1 MSNLQKISRFILADD
16 VQASLF
22 VQRGAFELNENYKIN
37 DIVFYAGSTFVSL
50 TNNAGAAYPDVDGTN
65 WALFAQAG
73 ATGTSGESIVGA
85 TGASGERG
93 LQGATGES
101 VTGATGASGQQGG
114 QGATGIGASG
124 ATGVRG
130 LQGEVGAT
138 GLAGA
143 DSTVPGPTGAT
154 GPSGA
159 NSTIPGPTGATGPS
173 GADSTVPGPTGPSGA
188 DSTVPGPTGATG
200 AASTVPG
207 PQGSTGATG
216 VSITGSTG
224 ATGQQGLQGAT
235 GQAITGATG
244 STGPSG
250 EQGATG
256 LGDKYQTTSTS
267 TLTVQNGAH
276 NFFVEAGLAYS
287 PNQTVIITDATA
299 AGNHMHAT
307 VNSYDRVSGEMYVNV
322 TAHSGN
328 GTHSSW
334 IVNLDG
340 AVGAVGAT
348 GQQGATGQDST
359 VPGPTGATGAD
370 SMVPGPTGEQ
380 GATGATGAD
389 SMVPGPTGATGADS
403 TVPGPTGATGADS
416 TVAGPTG
423 PQGATGESVT
433 GATGASGQ
441 QGNVGATGPY
451 GPSEAAETV
460 FTGDGS
466 AVAFSPITGYSGDN
480 AATKYMVFIDGAYQ
494 LTDAYTI
501 DSVSGNGRIT
511 LTQPPADGSKILVR
525 ALGTQDGFVPVPNL
539 LLPAGVKE
547 PATIATMAFGATL
560 NVDVLTASVVI
571 CTADA
576 ANDSVINVRGNG
588 SVALDSHMAIGQVL
602 SLAVLLKNGA
612 SAYKFT
618 DFKIDG
624 TSSSVIW
631 ANAAIP
637 AGNASASDLYAFT
650 IIKTAA
656 ATFSVLGD
664 VVKFA

>member
-22 VQRGAFELNENYKIN
+22 IQRGAFGLNENYKIN

-50 TNNAGAAYPDVDGTN
+50 TNNAGAAYPILDQTN
-65 WALFAQAG
+65 WAVFAQAG
-73 ATGTSGESIVGA
+73 ATGASGQSIVGSTGA
-85 TGASGERG
+85 TGEQGI
-93 LQGATGES
+93 QGATGES
-101 VTGATGASGQQGG
+101 VTGATGASGQQGL

-130 LQGEVGAT
+130 LQGQVGAT

-143 DSTVPGPTGAT
+143 DST
-154 GPSGA
+154 
-159 NSTIPGPTGATGPS
+159 I
-173 GADSTVPGPTGPSGA
+173 
-188 DSTVPGPTGATG
+188 PGPTGATG

-207 PQGSTGATG
+207 PTGPQGATG
-216 VSITGSTG
+216 IGATG

-235 GQAITGATG
+235 GEAITGSTG

-250 EQGATG
+250 AQGATG

-267 TLTVQNGAH
+267 TLAVQNGAH
-276 NFFVEAGLAYS
+276 NFVVEAGLAYS
-287 PNQTVIITDATA
+287 PNQTVIITDAMA

-307 VNSYDRVSGEMYVNV
+307 VISYNRVSGEMYVNV
-322 TAHSGN
+322 TSHSGD

-359 VPGPTGATGAD
+359 VPGA
-370 SMVPGPTGEQ
+370 
-380 GATGATGAD
+380 
-389 SMVPGPTGATGADS
+389 TGATGADS
-403 TVPGPTGATGADS
+403 TVPGPTGARGE
-416 TVAGPTG
+416 
-423 PQGATGESVT
+423 QGATGST
-433 GATGASGQ
+433 GSTGQ
-441 QGNVGATGPY
+441 QGVAGATGPY
-451 GPSEAAETV
+451 GPSAAAETI
-460 FTGDGS
+460 FTGNGS
-466 AVAFSPITGYSGDN
+466 SVAFSPIIGYSGDN
-480 AATKYMVFIDGAYQ
+480 AASKYMVFIDGAYQ
-494 LTDAYTI
+494 LTDAYVI

-511 LTQPPADGSKILVR
+511 LSQTPADGSKILVR

-547 PATIATMAFGATL
+547 PATIATMAFEATL

-576 ANDSVINVRGNG
+576 TNNSVINVRGNSG
-588 SVALDSHMAIGQVL
+588 VTLDSHMAIGQVL

-618 DFKIDG
+618 DFLVDG
-624 TSSSVIW
+624 TSAPIIW

-637 AGNASASDLYAFT
+637 TGNVSASDLYAFT
-650 IIKTAA
+650 VIKTAS
-656 ATFSVLGD
+656 ATFLVLGD

>member
-1 MSNLQKISRFILADD
+1 MSQQNLQKISRFILADD
-16 VQASLF
+16 VQSSLF
-22 VQRGAFELNENYKIN
+22 VQRGAFGLNENYKIN

-65 WALFAQAG
+65 WAVFAQAG
-73 ATGTSGESIVGA
+73 ATGASGESIVGA

-154 GPSGA
+154 G
-159 NSTIPGPTGATGPS
+159 
-173 GADSTVPGPTGPSGA
+173 
-188 DSTVPGPTGATG
+188 

-207 PQGSTGATG
+207 PQGSTGASG
-216 VSITGSTG
+216 ESIVG
-224 ATGQQGLQGAT
+224 ATGQQGSQGAT
-235 GQAITGATG
+235 GQSITGATG
-244 STGPSG
+244 PSGQQG

-287 PNQTVIITDATA
+287 PNQTAIITDATA

-307 VNSYDRVSGEMYVNV
+307 VTSYDRATGAMYVNV

-359 VPGPTGATGAD
+359 VPGPTGASG
-370 SMVPGPTGEQ
+370 Q
-380 GATGATGAD
+380 
-389 SMVPGPTGATGADS
+389 
-403 TVPGPTGATGADS
+403 DS

-423 PQGATGESVT
+423 PQGATGPSVT

-460 FTGDGS
+460 FTGNGS
-466 AVAFSPITGYSGDN
+466 SVAFSPITGYSGDN

-511 LTQPPADGSKILVR
+511 LSQTPAGGSKILVR

-560 NVDVLTASVVI
+560 NVAVLVASVVSS
-571 CTADA
+571 TAEA
-576 ANDSVINVRGNG
+576 ATDSVINVRGNG
-588 SVALDSHMAIGQVL
+588 SVALNSHMAIGQVL

-618 DFKIDG
+618 DFLIDG
-624 TSSSVIW
+624 TSAPVIW

-650 IIKTAA
+650 IIKTAS

>member
-1 MSNLQKISRFILADD
+1 MSIQNLQKISRFILADD
-16 VQASLF
+16 VQSSLF
-22 VQRGAFELNENYKIN
+22 VQRGAFGLNENYKIN

-73 ATGTSGESIVGA
+73 ATGASGESIIGS

-101 VTGATGASGQQGG
+101 ITGATGASGQQGQ

-143 DSTVPGPTGAT
+143 DSTVPGPTG
-154 GPSGA
+154 PSGA
-159 NSTIPGPTGATGPS
+159 N
-173 GADSTVPGPTGPSGA
+173 
-188 DSTVPGPTGATG
+188 
-200 AASTVPG
+200 STVPG
-207 PQGSTGATG
+207 PQGSTGQQG
-216 VSITGSTG
+216 VQGS
-224 ATGQQGLQGAT
+224 TGQQGVQGAT
-235 GQAITGATG
+235 GQSITGLTG

-307 VNSYDRVSGEMYVNV
+307 VTSYDRATGEMYVNV

-359 VPGPTGATGAD
+359 VPGPTGP
-370 SMVPGPTGEQ
+370 S
-380 GATGATGAD
+380 
-389 SMVPGPTGATGADS
+389 GADS
-403 TVPGPTGATGADS
+403 TVPGP
-416 TVAGPTG
+416 
-423 PQGATGESVT
+423 QGATGESIT
-433 GATGASGQ
+433 GATGSMGQ
-441 QGNVGATGPY
+441 QGVVGATGPY

-460 FTGDGS
+460 FVGDGS

-480 AATKYMVFIDGAYQ
+480 AATKYMVFVDGAYQ

-511 LTQPPADGSKILVR
+511 LTQPPANNSKVLVR

-547 PATIATMAFGATL
+547 PATIATMAFSATL
-560 NVDVLTASVVI
+560 NVDVLTSSVVVS
-571 CTADA
+571 TAEA
-576 ANDSVINVRGNG
+576 TNDSVINVRGNG
-588 SVALDSHMAIGQVL
+588 SEALDSHMAIGQVL

-618 DFKIDG
+618 DFLIDG
-624 TSSSVIW
+624 TSAPVIW

-650 IIKTAA
+650 IIKMAS

>member
-1 MSNLQKISRFILADD
+1 MSQQNLQKISRFILADD

-22 VQRGAFELNENYKIN
+22 VQRGAFGLNENYKIN

-73 ATGTSGESIVGA
+73 ATGASGEAIVGA

-93 LQGATGES
+93 LQGATGQS

-154 GPSGA
+154 G
-159 NSTIPGPTGATGPS
+159 
-173 GADSTVPGPTGPSGA
+173 
-188 DSTVPGPTGATG
+188 

-207 PQGSTGATG
+207 PQGSTGASG
-216 VSITGSTG
+216 QSIVG

-235 GQAITGATG
+235 GQSITGATG
-244 STGPSG
+244 PSGQQG

-276 NFFVEAGLAYS
+276 NFFVAAGLAYS

-348 GQQGATGQDST
+348 GQQGPSGQDST
-359 VPGPTGATGAD
+359 VPGPTGASG
-370 SMVPGPTGEQ
+370 Q
-380 GATGATGAD
+380 
-389 SMVPGPTGATGADS
+389 DS
-403 TVPGPTGATGADS
+403 TVP
-416 TVAGPTG
+416 GPTG

-441 QGNVGATGPY
+441 QGNVGATGPF

-460 FTGDGS
+460 FVGDGS

-480 AATKYMVFIDGAYQ
+480 AATKYMVFVDGAYQ
-494 LTDAYTI
+494 LTDAYSI

-511 LTQPPADGSKILVR
+511 LTQPPANGSKILVR

-560 NVDVLTASVVI
+560 NVDVLVASVVI
-571 CTADA
+571 STAEA
-576 ANDSVINVRGNG
+576 ANDSVINVRASN
-588 SVALDSHMAIGQVL
+588 SLPLDSHMAIGQVL
-602 SLAVLLKNGA
+602 SLAVLLKNGT

-618 DFKIDG
+618 DFLIDG
-624 TSSSVIW
+624 TSAPVIW

-650 IIKTAA
+650 IIKTGA

>member
-1 MSNLQKISRFILADD
+1 MSIQNLQKISRFILADD
-16 VQASLF
+16 VQSSLF
-22 VQRGAFELNENYKIN
+22 VQRGAFGLNENYKIN
-37 DIVFYAGSTFVSL
+37 DIVFYAGSTYVA
-50 TNNAGAAYPDVDGTN
+50 TANNNASAYPDVDSAN
-65 WALFAQAG
+65 WAIFAQAG
-73 ATGTSGESIVGA
+73 ATGAQGDSIVGA

-93 LQGATGES
+93 LQ
-101 VTGATGASGQQGG
+101 
-114 QGATGIGASG
+114 GASG

-154 GPSGA
+154 GVRGSD
-159 NSTIPGPTGATGPS
+159 STVPGPTGATGPS
-173 GADSTVPGPTGPSGA
+173 GADSMVPGPTGATGA
-188 DSTVPGPTGATG
+188 DSIVPGPTGATG

-207 PQGSTGATG
+207 P
-216 VSITGSTG
+216 TGSTG
-224 ATGQQGLQGAT
+224 ATGQQGGQGSTGQQGAT
-235 GQAITGATG
+235 GQSITGATG
-244 STGPSG
+244 ATGPSG

-256 LGDKYQTTSTS
+256 LGDKYQTTSSTS
-267 TLTVQNGAH
+267 MSIANNGAI
-276 NFFVEAGLAYS
+276 NFSVEAGLAYT
-287 PNQTVIITDATA
+287 PNQTIIVSATTA
-299 AGNHMHAT
+299 PENHMHAT
-307 VNSYDRVSGEMYVNV
+307 VTSYDRATGAMAGNV
-322 TAHSGN
+322 TGHSGS
-328 GTHSSW
+328 GTYSAW

-403 TVPGPTGATGADS
+403 MVPGPTGPQGDVGSTGATGEQ
-416 TVAGPTG
+416 GI
-423 PQGATGESVT
+423 QGATGESVT
-433 GATGASGQ
+433 GATGSTGEI
-441 QGNVGATGPY
+441 GATGPF

-460 FTGDGS
+460 FVGDGS

-480 AATKYMVFIDGAYQ
+480 AATKYMVFVDGAYQ
-494 LTDAYTI
+494 LTDAYSI

-511 LTQPPADGSKILVR
+511 LTQPPASGSKVLVR

-547 PATIATMAFGATL
+547 PATIVTMPFGATL
-560 NVDVLTASVVI
+560 NVDVLTSSVAI
-571 CTADA
+571 STAEA
-576 ANDSVINVRGNG
+576 TNDSMLNVRASN
-588 SVALDSHMAIGQVL
+588 SLSLDSHMAIGQVL
-602 SLAVLLKNGA
+602 SLAVLLKNG
-612 SAYKFT
+612 STAYKFSSVQ
-618 DFKIDG
+618 IDG
-624 TSSSVIW
+624 SAVSVLWANGTAPTGNTSS
-631 ANAAIP
+631 
-637 AGNASASDLYAFT
+637 SDLYALT
-650 IIKTAA
+650 IIKTAS

>member
-1 MSNLQKISRFILADD
+1 
-16 VQASLF
+16 
-22 VQRGAFELNENYKIN
+22 
-37 DIVFYAGSTFVSL
+37 
-50 TNNAGAAYPDVDGTN
+50 
-65 WALFAQAG
+65 
-73 ATGTSGESIVGA
+73 
-85 TGASGERG
+85 
-93 LQGATGES
+93 
-101 VTGATGASGQQGG
+101 
-114 QGATGIGASG
+114 
-124 ATGVRG
+124 
-130 LQGEVGAT
+130 
-138 GLAGA
+138 
-143 DSTVPGPTGAT
+143 
-154 GPSGA
+154 
-159 NSTIPGPTGATGPS
+159 
-173 GADSTVPGPTGPSGA
+173 
-188 DSTVPGPTGATG
+188 
-200 AASTVPG
+200 
-207 PQGSTGATG
+207 
-216 VSITGSTG
+216 
-224 ATGQQGLQGAT
+224 
-235 GQAITGATG
+235 
-244 STGPSG
+244 
-250 EQGATG
+250 

-307 VNSYDRVSGEMYVNV
+307 VTSYDRATGEMYVNV

-389 SMVPGPTGATGADS
+389 S

-416 TVAGPTG
+416 MVPGPTG
-423 PQGATGESVT
+423 AQGDVGSTGATGQQGIQGATGESVT
-433 GATGASGQ
+433 GATGSTGEI
-441 QGNVGATGPY
+441 GATGPF

-460 FTGDGS
+460 FVGDGS

-480 AATKYMVFIDGAYQ
+480 AATKYMVFVDGAYQ

-511 LTQPPADGSKILVR
+511 LTQPPANNSKVLVR

-547 PATIATMAFGATL
+547 PATIATMAFSATL
-560 NVDVLTASVVI
+560 NVDVLTSSVVVS
-571 CTADA
+571 TAEA
-576 ANDSVINVRGNG
+576 TNDSVLNVRASN
-588 SVALDSHMAIGQVL
+588 SLPLDSHMAIGQVL

-612 SAYKFT
+612 SAYKFSSVQ
-618 DFKIDG
+618 IDG
-624 TSSSVIW
+624 SAVSVLWANGTAPTGNTSS
-631 ANAAIP
+631 
-637 AGNASASDLYAFT
+637 SDLYALT
-650 IIKTAA
+650 VIKTAS